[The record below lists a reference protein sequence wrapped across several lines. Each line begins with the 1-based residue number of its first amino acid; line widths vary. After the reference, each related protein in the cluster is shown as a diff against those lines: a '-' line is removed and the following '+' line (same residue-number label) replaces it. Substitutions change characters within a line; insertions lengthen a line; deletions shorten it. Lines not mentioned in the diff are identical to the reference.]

1 MSVDYLQRKSLQRGL
16 LFFLKNFQDVFTKI
30 KKNSKLNKIFVIRR

>member
-1 MSVDYLQRKSLQRGL
+1 MSVDYLQCKSLQSGL
-16 LFFLKNFQDVFTKI
+16 LFFLKKFQDVFTKI